1 MGVGLGG
8 LRKFL
13 NIWPFLVLSERKR
26 SLNLRIYVSCDQ
38 CDSFDHSLV
47 ILSRLMMEFLMVLFS
62 SDSFAFRNVF
72 TERFISVMKL
82 LVGSQSLF
90 LRFHEAFT
98 FWKKKMSLLYLSC
111 PNDWIKMW
119 LDYESINSAT
129 HWMHWDLKKKWNHK
143 LVQLKYNQ

>member
-1 MGVGLGG
+1 MLWEWGWGG

-13 NIWPFLVLSERKR
+13 NIWPVLVLSERKR
-26 SLNLRIYVSCDQ
+26 SLNLRICVSCDQ
-38 CDSFDHSLV
+38 CGSFDHSLV

-62 SDSFAFRNVF
+62 SDSFAFRNAF

-98 FWKKKMSLLYLSC
+98 FWKKNELTVSFMSKWLNKNVIGLRIDKFSYVLNALRFEKKM
-111 PNDWIKMW
+111 
-119 LDYESINSAT
+119 ES
-129 HWMHWDLKKKWNHK
+129 
-143 LVQLKYNQ
+143 